1 MCSIYIFFS
10 QKFYEKNTTRFF
22 GKVNLSNQTWAI
34 VIFWTCPMLN
44 TSRFGELNKYPTNL
58 AWLSYFEVSH
68 VHRWGT
74 TISIWQ
80 KRFCNIC
87 ETNIAIYPSTLSF
100 LKVVC
105 IHATYTRPLLISLK
119 LLIKCTIIKN
129 TLTLTIS
136 LIIIIICSKDM
147 SQCIH
152 FVVNQFFHHKA
163 FHT

>member
-105 IHATYTRPLLISLK
+105 IHAYWGLNVYMACIIYFVSTCYTFPSLAYE
-119 LLIKCTIIKN
+119 
-129 TLTLTIS
+129 S
-136 LIIIIICSKDM
+136 
-147 SQCIH
+147 
-152 FVVNQFFHHKA
+152 
-163 FHT
+163 